1 MKLTVERD
9 PLAEAVAWTAR
20 ALPARPTAPVLA
32 GMRLAAGE
40 ELTLST
46 FDYEVS
52 AVASLPVITDEDG
65 VIVVSG
71 KLLAE
76 IVRSLPARP
85 VTLTTDGTRSTLKCG
100 SATFTMMLLPAEEY
114 PTLPELPPLAGSVG
128 SDALASAI
136 GQVAIAAGRDDTLP
150 ALTGIRI
157 EISGETLTLVAT
169 DRYRLAVREL
179 RWTPARTDLNTAVLV
194 PAKVLGETARALT
207 SGAEVQVCLGS
218 DDPNSPASLI
228 GFSGAG
234 KQTTTRLIS
243 GEYPRYQALLPSE
256 FNAVAELPASTFA
269 EAVRRVALVAERNTP
284 VRLAFSAG
292 QLVLEAGAS
301 DEAQAVEVLEA
312 EFTGEDLQIA
322 FNPQFLLD
330 GIGAIDSDT
339 ARLSFTSPTKPAVI
353 TGKSSED
360 SSEESGGAGGRPP
373 AGKQGTP
380 DYRYVLMP
388 IRSAG

>member
-1 MKLTVERD
+1 MKLQVERD
-9 PLAEAVAWTAR
+9 QLAEAVAWTAR

-32 GMRLAAGE
+32 GMRIRAGD

-65 VIVVSG
+65 IVVVSG

-76 IVRSLPARP
+76 IVRSLPSRP
-85 VTLTTDGTRSTLKCG
+85 VTLTTDGTRTTLRCG
-100 SATFTMMLLPAEEY
+100 SATFTLMLLPAEEY

-128 SDALASAI
+128 SDALSSAI
-136 GQVAIAAGRDDTLP
+136 AQVGIAAGRDDTLP
-150 ALTGIRI
+150 ALTGIRV

-179 RWTPARTDLNTAVLV
+179 RWSPARTDLNTAVLV

-207 SGAEVQVCLGS
+207 SGAEVQVSLGG
-218 DDPNSPASLI
+218 DEPATLI

-256 FNAVAELPASTFA
+256 FNAVAELPASPFA

-312 EFTGEDLQIA
+312 DFTGEDLQIA

-330 GIGAIDSDT
+330 GIGAIDSDI

-353 TGKSSED
+353 TGK
-360 SSEESGGAGGRPP
+360 GGSNDVE
-373 AGKQGTP
+373 GTP

>member
-1 MKLTVERD
+1 MKLQVERD
-9 PLAEAVAWTAR
+9 QLAEAVAWTAR

-32 GMRLAAGE
+32 GMRIQAGD

-65 VIVVSG
+65 IVVVSG

-76 IVRSLPARP
+76 IVRSLPSRP
-85 VTLTTDGTRSTLKCG
+85 VTLTTDGTRTTLKCG
-100 SATFTMMLLPAEEY
+100 SSTFTLMLLPAEEY

-128 SDALASAI
+128 SDALSSAI
-136 GQVAIAAGRDDTLP
+136 AQVGIAAGRDDTLP
-150 ALTGIRI
+150 ALTGIRV

-179 RWTPARTDLNTAVLV
+179 RWSPTRPDLNTAVLV

-207 SGAEVQVCLGS
+207 SGAEVQVSLGG
-218 DDPNSPASLI
+218 DEPASLI

-234 KQTTTRLIS
+234 RQTTTRLIS

-256 FNAVAELPASTFA
+256 FNAVAELPASSFA

-312 EFTGEDLQIA
+312 DFTGEDLQIA

-353 TGKSSED
+353 TGK
-360 SSEESGGAGGRPP
+360 GGSDAS
-373 AGKQGTP
+373 AEGTP

>member
-1 MKLTVERD
+1 MKLQVERD
-9 PLAEAVAWTAR
+9 HLADAVAWTAR

-32 GMRLAAGE
+32 GMHLRAGAGNDA

-52 AVASLPVITDEDG
+52 AVASVPVITDEEG
-65 VIVVSG
+65 IVVVSG
-71 KLLAE
+71 KLMAE

-85 VTLTTDGTRSTLKCG
+85 VTLTTDGARATLKCG
-100 SATFTMMLLPAEEY
+100 SATFTLMLLPAEEY

-157 EISGETLTLVAT
+157 EISGDSLTLVAT

-179 RWTPARTDLNTAVLV
+179 RWTPSRPDLNTAVLV
-194 PAKVLGETARALT
+194 PAKVLGDTARALT
-207 SGAEVQVCLGS
+207 SGAEVQVSLGG
-218 DDPNSPASLI
+218 DEPASLI

-234 KQTTTRLIS
+234 RQTTTRLIS

-256 FNAVAELPASTFA
+256 FNAVAELPASVFT
-269 EAVRRVALVAERNTP
+269 EAIRRVALVAERNTP
-284 VRLAFSAG
+284 VRLAFSPG

-312 EFTGEDLQIA
+312 DFTGEDLQIA

-330 GIGAIDSDT
+330 GVGAIDSDT

-353 TGKSSED
+353 TGKSE
-360 SSEESGGAGGRPP
+360 GA
-373 AGKQGTP
+373 AA